1 MRNAG
6 IKTDCMMTI
15 STLETFEKTLLSNWH
30 LMKARECGTYSFRM
44 FLPKAS
50 WLAYE
55 VHANYGLLKHAVF
68 LLQHHKDVSNLGTVS
83 LVLLLH

>member
-1 MRNAG
+1 
-6 IKTDCMMTI
+6 
-15 STLETFEKTLLSNWH
+15 
-30 LMKARECGTYSFRM
+30 M

-83 LVLLLH
+83 LVLLSH